1 MAAYSGIDVDPT
13 RPRCRVATA
22 VARSDIVK
30 QKRGRKKAG
39 HVWQSVGRNNFI
51 LSFVLYFWFCGAPS
65 LVVAVMAVYF
75 GSSSSHCHWPPNAHV
90 GRLVTPSCNRVRG
103 RKRPSF
109 FSAFDINV
117 TSLSFAWVSFFFY
130 YFYYYFPASSW
141 SEEEALPN
149 DCVLMML
156 QLNSHPPP
164 SYTIDSIIY
173 CTFSSISLS

>member
-75 GSSSSHCHWPPNAHV
+75 GSSSHCHWPPNAHV

-117 TSLSFAWVSFFFY
+117 TSLSFAWVSFFFII
-130 YFYYYFPASSW
+130 FIIISRRRLGRKKKLCRMIVSW
-141 SEEEALPN
+141 WCCNLI
-149 DCVLMML
+149 LI
-156 QLNSHPPP
+156 PPP